1 MNTSMKSLLEW
12 ADEEHF
18 AVVSFN
24 YADLWTALGILR
36 AAERERAPV
45 ILQMVPPVVKN
56 VGVGYLSGIGKAAAE
71 YASVPVVHHLD
82 HSMSPAMCFKA
93 IDAGYNSVMIDASSE
108 TLEENIR
115 ITKNVV
121 RYAHEKGVFV
131 EGEIG
136 KIRGRD
142 WQGIAFK
149 EGEEFLTRVE
159 DAVTYVQNTN
169 VDALAIGIGNAHGFY
184 TQEPK
189 LNIQRLAEINAAVD
203 TKLVLHGG
211 TGIPEEAV
219 RDAIRNGINKINVGT
234 VILHSY
240 LDALKG
246 TFQNLDK
253 SQYSERV
260 FEDAVEAVSQAASVW
275 IRKTM
280 SDHRV

>member
-1 MNTSMKSLLEW
+1 MKSLLEW

>member
-1 MNTSMKSLLEW
+1 MKSLLEW

-82 HSMSPAMCFKA
+82 HSTSPAMCFKA
-93 IDAGYNSVMIDASSE
+93 IDAGYNSVMIDASSK

-136 KIRGRD
+136 KIRGRG

>member
-1 MNTSMKSLLEW
+1 M
-12 ADEEHF
+12 
-18 AVVSFN
+18 
-24 YADLWTALGILR
+24 
-36 AAERERAPV
+36 
-45 ILQMVPPVVKN
+45 KN

-82 HSMSPAMCFKA
+82 HSTSPAMCFQA
-93 IDAGYNSVMIDASSE
+93 IDAGYGSVMIDGSAE
-108 TLEENIR
+108 TMEENIR
-115 ITKNVV
+115 LTKTVV

-136 KIRGRD
+136 KIRGKG

-159 DAVTYVQNTN
+159 DAVTFVKETD
-169 VDALAIGIGNAHGFY
+169 VDALAVGIGNAHGFY

-189 LNIQRLAEINAAVD
+189 LNIQRLAEINEAID

-219 RDAIRNGINKINVGT
+219 RDAIRNGINKVNVGT

-240 LDALKG
+240 LDTLKATLG
-246 TFQNLDK
+246 NLEK
-253 SQYSERV
+253 AQYNEGV
-260 FEDAVEAVSQAASVW
+260 FEDAVEAVSQAAAVW

>member
-82 HSMSPAMCFKA
+82 HSTSPAICFKA

-136 KIRGRD
+136 KIRGRG

>member
-82 HSMSPAMCFKA
+82 HSTSPAMCFKA

-136 KIRGRD
+136 KIRGRG

>member
-82 HSMSPAMCFKA
+82 HSTSPAMCFKA
-93 IDAGYNSVMIDASSE
+93 INAGYNSVMIDASSE

-136 KIRGRD
+136 KIRGRG

>member
-82 HSMSPAMCFKA
+82 HSTSPAMCFKA

-136 KIRGRD
+136 KIRGRG

-260 FEDAVEAVSQAASVW
+260 FEDAVEAVSQAASIW

>member
-1 MNTSMKSLLEW
+1 MKSLLEW

-82 HSMSPAMCFKA
+82 HSTSPAMCFKA

-136 KIRGRD
+136 KIRGRG

-260 FEDAVEAVSQAASVW
+260 FEDAV
-275 IRKTM
+275 
-280 SDHRV
+280 

>member
-82 HSMSPAMCFKA
+82 HSTSPAMCFKA

-136 KIRGRD
+136 KIRGRG

-246 TFQNLDK
+246 TFQNLDN

>member
-1 MNTSMKSLLEW
+1 MKISMKSLLEW

-45 ILQMVPPVVKN
+45 ILQQIPTVVNN
-56 VGVGYLSGIGKAAAE
+56 VGIGYLSGIGKAAAA

-82 HSMSPAMCFKA
+82 HSISPAMCFQA
-93 IDAGYNSVMIDASSE
+93 IDAGYDSVMIDGSAESM
-108 TLEENIR
+108 EENIR
-115 ITKNVV
+115 MTRSVV

-136 KIRGRD
+136 KIRGCN
-142 WQGIAFK
+142 WQGVAFR
-149 EGEEFLTRVE
+149 EGDDFLTRVE
-159 DAVTYVQNTN
+159 DAITFVEKTG
-169 VDALAIGIGNAHGFY
+169 VDALAVGIGNAHGFY

-189 LNIQRLAEINAAVD
+189 LNIERLAQINAAVD

-219 RDAIRNGINKINVGT
+219 RDAIRNGINKVNVGT

-240 LDALKG
+240 LDQLKK
-246 TFQNLDK
+246 TLC
-253 SQYSERV
+253 SLERTQYNEKV
-260 FEDAVEAVSQAASVW
+260 FEDAVEAVSQAAAVW

>member
-1 MNTSMKSLLEW
+1 MKSLLEW

-82 HSMSPAMCFKA
+82 HSTSPAMCFKA

-136 KIRGRD
+136 KIRGRG

>member
-1 MNTSMKSLLEW
+1 MNITMKSLLEW

-24 YADLWTALGILR
+24 YADLWTALGIIR
-36 AAERERAPV
+36 AAERERAPI
-45 ILQMVPPVVKN
+45 ILQQVPPVVKN
-56 VGVGYLSGIGKAAAE
+56 VGLGYLSGIGKAAAE
-71 YASVPVVHHLD
+71 YASVPIVHHLD
-82 HSMSPAMCFKA
+82 HSTSPAMCFQA
-93 IDAGYNSVMIDASSE
+93 IDAGYGSVMIDGSLE
-108 TLEENIR
+108 TMEENIR
-115 ITKNVV
+115 LTKTVV

-136 KIRGRD
+136 KIRGKG

-159 DAVTYVQNTN
+159 DAVTFVKETD
-169 VDALAIGIGNAHGFY
+169 VDALAVGIGNAHGFY

-189 LNIQRLAEINAAVD
+189 LNIQRLAEINEAID

-219 RDAIRNGINKINVGT
+219 RDAIRNGINKVNVGT

-240 LDALKG
+240 LDTLKATLG
-246 TFQNLDK
+246 NLEK
-253 SQYSERV
+253 AQYNEGV
-260 FEDAVEAVSQAASVW
+260 FEDAVEAVSQAAAVW

>member
-1 MNTSMKSLLEW
+1 
-12 ADEEHF
+12 
-18 AVVSFN
+18 
-24 YADLWTALGILR
+24 
-36 AAERERAPV
+36 
-45 ILQMVPPVVKN
+45 
-56 VGVGYLSGIGKAAAE
+56 
-71 YASVPVVHHLD
+71 
-82 HSMSPAMCFKA
+82 MCFKA

-136 KIRGRD
+136 KIRGRG

>member
-1 MNTSMKSLLEW
+1 MKSLLEW
-12 ADEEHF
+12 ADEEQF

-82 HSMSPAMCFKA
+82 HSTSPAMCFKA

-136 KIRGRD
+136 KIRGRG

>member
-1 MNTSMKSLLEW
+1 MKSLLEW

-82 HSMSPAMCFKA
+82 HSTSPAMCFKA

-136 KIRGRD
+136 KIRGRG

-260 FEDAVEAVSQAASVW
+260 FEDAVEAVSQAASIW

>member
-1 MNTSMKSLLEW
+1 MKSLLEW

-82 HSMSPAMCFKA
+82 HSTSPAMCFTA

-136 KIRGRD
+136 KIRGRG

-211 TGIPEEAV
+211 TGIP
-219 RDAIRNGINKINVGT
+219 
-234 VILHSY
+234 
-240 LDALKG
+240 
-246 TFQNLDK
+246 
-253 SQYSERV
+253 
-260 FEDAVEAVSQAASVW
+260 
-275 IRKTM
+275 
-280 SDHRV
+280 